1 MPLVLEILRHGEAEP
16 AGAAGDAARPLSPTG
31 RRAVT
36 ALAAGLA
43 MEGGRPG
50 RIFSSPI
57 LRARQTAEIVRDAMP
72 RAPAIEP
79 MEELLPER
87 DPSDVLRALEA
98 QGAITGD
105 VLLVTHQP
113 LAGRLAAL
121 LTGDAPALRPG
132 TLVRIE
138 CAAGVGPGSGRLIRT
153 VEPPGS
159 AKERL
164 TG

>member
-16 AGAAGDAARPLSPTG
+16 AVSGGDAARPLSPAG
-31 RRAVT
+31 RRAVA
-36 ALAAGLA
+36 ALAAALA
-43 MEGGRPG
+43 IEGWGPK

-57 LRARQTAEIVRDAMP
+57 LRARQTAEIVRDATP

-79 MEELLPER
+79 LDELLPER
-87 DPSDVLRALEA
+87 DPSDVLAAL
-98 QGAITGD
+98 GAHQANTGH

-121 LTGDAPALRPG
+121 LTGDAPAFRPG

-138 CAAGVGPGSGRLIRT
+138 CAAGPGPGRGRLILSI
-153 VEPPGS
+153 EPGPVD
-159 AKERL
+159 
-164 TG
+164 

>member
-16 AGAAGDAARPLSPTG
+16 SGAAGDAARPLSPAG
-31 RRAVT
+31 RRAVA

-43 MEGGRPG
+43 LEGWQPG

-57 LRARQTAEIVRDAMP
+57 LRARQTAEIVREATP
-72 RAPAIEP
+72 GAPAIEP

-87 DPSDVLRALEA
+87 DPSDVLQALKA
-98 QGAITGD
+98 QSAITGD
-105 VLLVTHQP
+105 VLLVAHQP

-121 LTGDAPALRPG
+121 LTGDAPAFRPG

-138 CAAGVGPGSGRLIRT
+138 CAAAPGAGRGRLIRT

-159 AKERL
+159 
-164 TG
+164 